1 MVAFSGARV
10 VVDEIHAYAP
20 EVTALALAALVFLK
34 RRLGARVLFM
44 SATVPDHL
52 KRILARTMDIL
63 PVPEQPPW
71 APQPRHRLSLLPF
84 DSQSG
89 DAVRLITEASRRGS
103 VLVVVNQV
111 RRAIQLWDRLRQD
124 VRAHLLHSRYHF
136 ADRAAIES
144 RIQPQSGVVLV
155 ATQAVE
161 VSLDLD
167 FDACFTEMAPI
178 ESVVQRFG
186 RCNRRGLHSP
196 SPVFIFLKFPQG
208 ARAHLPYSEE
218 HLSAVADVLKKF
230 CERDETELTDG
241 AVDVLLNHSYPAD
254 LKVQLER
261 QISEKTERLQ
271 KLLVN
276 GWKPFGLESSKE
288 REALEEQ
295 WANLFDG
302 SEVLPEVLIP
312 DAKAERGWLGMSRY
326 LVPIAG
332 RQYRQFANQ
341 IDWNEELSC
350 YVIRRPYGAS
360 GLDLHSGNDTQ
371 K

>member
-1 MVAFSGARV
+1 
-10 VVDEIHAYAP
+10 
-20 EVTALALAALVFLK
+20 
-34 RRLGARVLFM
+34 M

-52 KRILARTMDIL
+52 KKVLARTMDIL

-71 APQPRHRLSLLPF
+71 APQARHRLTLLPF
-84 DSQSG
+84 DSQNE
-89 DAVRLITEASRRGS
+89 DAIGLIIEASRRGS

-124 VRAHLLHSRYHF
+124 VRSHLLHSRYHF

-167 FDACFTEMAPI
+167 FDVCFSEMAPI

-186 RCNRRGLHSP
+186 RCNRRGLHAP
-196 SPVFIFLKFPQG
+196 APVFVFLKFPE
-208 ARAHLPYSEE
+208 APRPHLPYVEE
-218 HLSAVADVLKKF
+218 HLHTVTDVLNEF
-230 CERDETELTDG
+230 CKGGEIDLTDS
-241 AVDVLLNHSYPAD
+241 AVDVLLNRSYPAD
-254 LKVQLER
+254 LKVELER
-261 QISEKTERLQ
+261 QISEKAERLQ
-271 KLLVN
+271 KLF
-276 GWKPFGLESSKE
+276 GDDWKPFGLESSKE
-288 REALEEQ
+288 RDALEEQ
-295 WANLFDG
+295 WASLFDG

-312 DAKAERGWLGMSRY
+312 DAKAQGSWLGAARY

-332 RQYRQFANQ
+332 RQHHQFRND

-350 YVIRRPYGAS
+350 YVIRRPYGAG
-360 GLDLHSGNDTQ
+360 GLDLHSRNE